1 MQNSKYVCVR
11 IWKMPDTDR
20 YRGQDVWLGA
30 GSHDI
35 GYGVSRA
42 GTKWIHVIDPRV
54 DRERDKIRN
63 DLMHTGLVAT

>member
-1 MQNSKYVCVR
+1 
-11 IWKMPDTDR
+11 MPDTYR

>member
-1 MQNSKYVCVR
+1 
-11 IWKMPDTDR
+11 MPDTDR

-42 GTKWIHVIDPRV
+42 ETKWIHVIDPRV
-54 DRERDKIRN
+54 DRERDK
-63 DLMHTGLVAT
+63 MKE